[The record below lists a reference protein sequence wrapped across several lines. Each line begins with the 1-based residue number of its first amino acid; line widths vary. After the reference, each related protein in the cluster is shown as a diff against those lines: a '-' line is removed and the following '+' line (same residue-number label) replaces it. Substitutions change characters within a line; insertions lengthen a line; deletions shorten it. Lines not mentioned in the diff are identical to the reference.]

1 MLAVWDYP
9 VSDRATK
16 IWAQMVEAKFPKGY
30 QQAVHWVRSKS
41 KVNARE
47 GYAIVGMIMI
57 IIITFLE
64 Q

>member
-47 GYAIVGMIMI
+47 GYAIVGMMI
-57 IIITFLE
+57 HNFSFLE
-64 Q
+64 